1 MATIVTRQTGTTA
14 VNRPLTNT
22 ELDNNFINLNADVE
36 ALKTSQTTTA
46 QQIAVETAIVMAIA
60 LG

>member
-22 ELDNNFINLNADVE
+22 ELDNNFINLNDDVE
-36 ALKTSQTTTA
+36 LLKATQASSA
-46 QQIAVETAIVMAIA
+46 QQIATETAIVMAIA